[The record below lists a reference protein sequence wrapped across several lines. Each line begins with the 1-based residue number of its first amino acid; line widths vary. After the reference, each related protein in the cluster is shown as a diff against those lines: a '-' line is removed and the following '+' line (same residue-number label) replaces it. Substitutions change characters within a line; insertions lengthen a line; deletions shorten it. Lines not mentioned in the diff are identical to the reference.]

1 MMILELGGIDTT
13 THPQNQVSGFNY
25 ILSIKAQKKH
35 SEDRL
40 TSILFCK
47 MIMATFTV
55 HVTIENKPGISD
67 PEGETILNDL
77 VLKGTHKTVSK
88 IKTAK
93 MLKFSIKEKDKK
105 TAESKIQEICDE
117 LRIYNPMVSK
127 VTIDVFD

>member
-1 MMILELGGIDTT
+1 MILVSGGLDTT
-13 THPQNQVSGFNY
+13 THPQNHVSAVSYNP
-25 ILSIKAQKKH
+25 SIKAQKY

-47 MIMATFTV
+47 TFMATFTV

-88 IKTAK
+88 IQTAK
-93 MLKFSIKEKDKK
+93 MLKFTIKEKDKK
-105 TAESKIQEICDE
+105 SAESKIQEICDE

-127 VTIDVFD
+127 VTITVFD

>member
-1 MMILELGGIDTT
+1 MASTT
-13 THPQNQVSGFNY
+13 THPQNQVSRMYYN
-25 ILSIKAQKKH
+25 LSIKGQNF

-40 TSILFCK
+40 TSILFFK
-47 MIMATFTV
+47 IFMASFTV

-77 VLKGTHKTVSK
+77 VLKGTHKTVTN

-93 MLKFSIKEKDKK
+93 MLKFIIKEKDKK
-105 TAESKIQEICDE
+105 TAASKIKKICDE

-127 VTIDVFD
+127 VTIAVFE